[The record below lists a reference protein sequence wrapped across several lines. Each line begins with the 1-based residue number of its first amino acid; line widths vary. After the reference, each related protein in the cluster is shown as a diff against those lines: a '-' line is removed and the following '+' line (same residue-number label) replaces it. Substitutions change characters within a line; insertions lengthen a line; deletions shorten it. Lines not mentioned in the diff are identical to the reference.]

1 MADKKEDTKAVEQEP
16 KVSAEQSTEE
26 QQAAVQDA
34 QAAQGKEVIVDNDTG
49 SDLNATDAAH
59 AGTAQDVQEEARELV
74 QQDEDAT
81 GQVISEDE
89 AAPKLVTP
97 DDFYRAGYDSIA
109 LHAGGI
115 AYVSPF
121 GLELLRST
129 GGADTEKLVGGSKTD
144 EKSASAKSSIEP
156 AEKLKEGATVKEVVA
171 AHNALVDKFNQLLSG
186 K

>member
-1 MADKKEDTKAVEQEP
+1 MADK

-26 QQAAVQDA
+26 QQAAVKDA
-34 QAAQGKEVIVDNDTG
+34 QEAQGKEVIVENDTG

-59 AGTAQDVQEEARELV
+59 AGTAEDVQEKAREIV
-74 QQDEDAT
+74 QQDEDAE

-89 AAPKLVTP
+89 VAPKLVTP
-97 DDFYRAGYDSIA
+97 DDFYRAGFDSIA

-121 GLELLRST
+121 GLELLRS
-129 GGADTEKLVGGSKTD
+129 GSGSEAGKLIDKTSGETD
-144 EKSASAKSSIEP
+144 GKASAKSSIEP
-156 AEKLKEGATVKEVVA
+156 VELLKSGATVKEVTEA
-171 AHNALVDKFNQLLSG
+171 FNGLAEKFNQLLSG

>member
-1 MADKKEDTKAVEQEP
+1 MADKK
-16 KVSAEQSTEE
+16 VSAEETTEE

-34 QAAQGKEVIVDNDTG
+34 QEAQGKEVIVDNDTG

-59 AGTAQDVQEEARELV
+59 AGTAEDVQEEARDLV
-74 QQDEDAT
+74 NQDEDAQ
-81 GQVISEDE
+81 GEVISEDE
-89 AAPKLVTP
+89 VAPKLVTP

-129 GGADTEKLVGGSKTD
+129 GGSDTQKLVGDGSGSK
-144 EKSASAKSSIEP
+144 AAKSSIEP
-156 AEKLKEGATVKEVVA
+156 VELLKSGATVKEVTEA
-171 AHNALVDKFNQLLSG
+171 FNGLAEKFNQLLSG